1 MIFFKEKFFKKNINV
16 VVLKM
21 GTICIETTLF
31 MSSIWCLIL
40 FAFSSYLIFV
50 VTPSYKVRDLCL
62 ASSQWSNASI
72 EDKDPMTKLIHAS
85 FGLAFFNAAKHISSE
100 KDIFRLTG
108 IRSKEFLD
116 TLKENLKFSL
126 QSAKALHDIK

>member
-1 MIFFKEKFFKKNINV
+1 
-16 VVLKM
+16 M
-21 GTICIETTLF
+21 GTICIDTTLF
-31 MSSIWCLIL
+31 MGSIWCLIL

-72 EDKDPMTKLIHAS
+72 EDKDPMTKVIHAS
-85 FGLAFFNAAKHISSE
+85 FGLAFFNAAKHLSNDREIS
-100 KDIFRLTG
+100 KLTG
-108 IRSKEFLD
+108 INAKEFLA
-116 TLKENLKFSL
+116 TLKENLNFSL